1 MVRTMIVDDEPLAV
15 ERLQLLCAQ
24 VDELALVGTA
34 GDGVTALRM
43 AEALHPQ
50 LLLVDINMPQMDGM
64 ALARALAESEQS
76 PAIIFITAY
85 DSFAVE
91 AFDLAAVDYLLK
103 PVSLDRLSRAIER
116 VRERLHAGTENG
128 ASVTVSQSS
137 DDEQWAREFW
147 VPHRSELKRIDAVQ
161 IDRVEAERD
170 YMRLHVGSR
179 SYLLHETIKIL
190 EERLD
195 PAQFMRTHRSHI
207 IRKDFIKG
215 LRHEGGG
222 VWLTVLKD
230 DTELR
235 IGRTYLTQ
243 VKQLAGR

>member
-1 MVRTMIVDDEPLAV
+1 MIVDDEPLAV

-24 VDELALVGTA
+24 IDDVELVGTA
-34 GDGVTALRM
+34 GDGATALRL
-43 AEALHPQ
+43 AEGLRPQ

-64 ALARALAESEQS
+64 ALARAVGESDQS

-103 PVSLDRLSRAIER
+103 PVSRDRLTRAIDR
-116 VRERLHAGTENG
+116 VRERMAAGDG
-128 ASVTVSQSS
+128 AISAQKADM
-137 DDEQWAREFW
+137 DDGKWTREFW
-147 VPHRSELKRIDAVQ
+147 VPHRSELKRIDAAQ

-170 YMRLHVGSR
+170 YMRLHVGPR
-179 SYLLHETIKIL
+179 SYLLHETIKTL
-190 EERLD
+190 EERLN

-222 VWLTVLKD
+222 VWLTVLND
-230 DTELR
+230 DMELR

>member
-24 VDELALVGTA
+24 IDDVALVGTA
-34 GDGVTALRM
+34 VDGATALRL
-43 AEALHPQ
+43 AEALQPQ

-64 ALARALAESEQS
+64 ALARALGKTNPS

-91 AFDLAAVDYLLK
+91 AFDLAVVDYLLK
-103 PVSLDRLSRAIER
+103 PVSLDRLTRAIARVQER
-116 VRERLHAGTENG
+116 ITTADEAVSAPKTDAGDG
-128 ASVTVSQSS
+128 
-137 DDEQWAREFW
+137 QWTREFW
-147 VPHRSELKRIDAVQ
+147 VPHRSELKRIDAAQ

-170 YMRLHVGSR
+170 YMRLHVGQR
-179 SYLLHETIKIL
+179 SYLLHETIKTL
-190 EERLD
+190 EERLN
-195 PAQFMRTHRSHI
+195 PSQFMRTHRSHI

-222 VWLTVLKD
+222 VWLTVLND
-230 DTELR
+230 DKELR

>member
-24 VDELALVGTA
+24 IDDVALVGTA
-34 GDGVTALRM
+34 VDGATALRL
-43 AEALHPQ
+43 AEALQPH

-64 ALARALAESEQS
+64 ALARAVGESDPS

-103 PVSLDRLSRAIER
+103 PVSLDRLTRAIGR
-116 VRERLHAGTENG
+116 VRERLVADDG
-128 ASVTVSQSS
+128 AVSAQKPSA
-137 DDEQWAREFW
+137 DDDKWTREFW
-147 VPHRSELKRIDAVQ
+147 VPHRSELKRIGASQ

-170 YMRLHVGSR
+170 YMRLHVGPR
-179 SYLLHETIKIL
+179 SYLLHETIKTL
-190 EERLD
+190 EERLN

-222 VWLTVLKD
+222 VWLTVLND
-230 DTELR
+230 DMELR

>member
-24 VDELALVGTA
+24 IDDVALVGTA
-34 GDGVTALRM
+34 GDGATALRL
-43 AEALHPQ
+43 AEGLRPQ

-64 ALARALAESEQS
+64 ALARAVGESDQS

-103 PVSLDRLSRAIER
+103 PVSLDRLTRAIGR
-116 VRERLHAGTENG
+116 VRERLAADDGAVSAQKAG
-128 ASVTVSQSS
+128 A
-137 DDEQWAREFW
+137 DDDKWTREFW
-147 VPHRSELKRIDAVQ
+147 VPHRSELKRIGASQ

-170 YMRLHVGSR
+170 YMRLHVGPR
-179 SYLLHETIKIL
+179 SYLLHETIKTL
-190 EERLD
+190 EERLN

-222 VWLTVLKD
+222 VWLTVLND
-230 DTELR
+230 DMELR